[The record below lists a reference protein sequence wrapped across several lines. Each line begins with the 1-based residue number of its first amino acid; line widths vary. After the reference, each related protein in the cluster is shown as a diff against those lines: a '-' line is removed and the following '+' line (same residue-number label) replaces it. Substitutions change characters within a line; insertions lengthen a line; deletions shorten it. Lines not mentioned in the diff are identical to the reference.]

1 MKIISP
7 KFVYMV
13 KAKQSAGNTTQPLKG
28 AKE

>member
-13 KAKQSAGNTTQPLKG
+13 KAKKPAGNTTQPLKG